1 MSEIEYFY
9 SAHSAYAYL
18 GSARF
23 MEIAR
28 AAGRRIRHKP
38 VDLRK
43 VVPAAG
49 AAPFRARS
57 EAHYGYYFGREIER
71 WAEFRGV
78 PVLDRI
84 PTHHANP
91 LELANGMLIAA
102 ERAGADVD
110 ALAHA
115 ILSAHWVDDA
125 DHADRATLAA
135 IGASLGLDPEPLL
148 DAALTPE
155 IQALHDANTDEA
167 IRRSVFGS
175 PTYVVDGD
183 MFYGQDHLE
192 MVERALDQP
201 FKDAWGKKHFA

>member
-23 MEIAR
+23 MAIAR
-28 AAGRRIRHKP
+28 AAGRRIHHKP
-38 VDLRK
+38 MSLK
-43 VVPAAG
+43 MVVPAGG

-57 EAHYGYYFGREIER
+57 QAHYDYYFGREIER
-71 WAEFRGV
+71 WAELRGI
-78 PVLDRI
+78 PVMDRL

-115 ILSAHWVDDA
+115 LLETHWVADA
-125 DHADRATLAA
+125 DLADRDTLAA
-135 IGASLGLDPEPLL
+135 IGRGIGLDPAPLL
-148 DAALTPE
+148 DVALSPE
-155 IQALHDANTDEA
+155 VQVIYEANTEEA
-167 IRRSVFGS
+167 VRRSVFGS

-183 MFYGQDHLE
+183 MFYGQDHLD
-192 MVERALDQP
+192 MVEHALVQP
-201 FKDAWGKKHFA
+201 FKDAWGKKPTI